1 MSGDDGEVSGR
12 TRRPHD
18 GSMITVVRRIRMVNE
33 PGHIR
38 ATNKTM

>member
-18 GSMITVVRRIRMVNE
+18 GSMTTVVGRIRMA
-33 PGHIR
+33 G
-38 ATNKTM
+38 